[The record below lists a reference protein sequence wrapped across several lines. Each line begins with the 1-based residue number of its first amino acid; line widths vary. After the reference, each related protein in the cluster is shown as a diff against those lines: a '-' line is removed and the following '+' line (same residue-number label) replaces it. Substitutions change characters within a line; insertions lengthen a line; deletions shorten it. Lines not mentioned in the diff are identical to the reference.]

1 MDENL
6 KNEQMPTEEAT
17 SGAEEPVSD
26 AAPAVEAQPV
36 QQPQQAEPEQR
47 PKQAQPVQQPQQAQQ
62 PRAERVDAVFLPNKT
77 TETIANM
84 VTISAIIWI
93 LVSVYQ
99 IVIGLVLLIFGVG
112 IASIACGGWNI
123 YACIRNFK
131 HASYVRNISTPM
143 QGQGIVAAYENSLA
157 GTIIVGVVNLF
168 LGGGIGVIGCVFDLI
183 LRGYVLKHRSELGA

>member
-26 AAPAVEAQPV
+26 AAPAVEA
-36 QQPQQAEPEQR
+36 EPE
-47 PKQAQPVQQPQQAQQ
+47 QQ

-143 QGQGIVAAYENSLA
+143 QGQGVVAAYENSLA
-157 GTIIVGVVNLF
+157 GTIIVGAVNLF

-183 LRGYVLKHRSELGA
+183 LRDYVLKHRSELGA

>member
-26 AAPAVEAQPV
+26 AAPAVE
-36 QQPQQAEPEQR
+36 
-47 PKQAQPVQQPQQAQQ
+47 AQPVQQPQQAQQ

>member
-6 KNEQMPTEEAT
+6 KNEQMPMEEAT

-26 AAPAVEAQPV
+26 AAPAVEADPE
-36 QQPQQAEPEQR
+36 QQPKQAEPEQ
-47 PKQAQPVQQPQQAQQ
+47 QPQHAQQPQQPQQEQQ

-131 HASYVRNISTPM
+131 HAGYVRNISTPM
-143 QGQGIVAAYENSLA
+143 QGQGVVAAYENSLT
-157 GTIIVGVVNLF
+157 GTIIVGLVNLF

>member
-6 KNEQMPTEEAT
+6 KNEQMPMEEAT

-26 AAPAVEAQPV
+26 AAPAVEAQPE
-36 QQPQQAEPEQR
+36 QQPQH
-47 PKQAQPVQQPQQAQQ
+47 AQPVQQPQQAQQ

-99 IVIGLVLLIFGVG
+99 IMIGLVLLIFGVG

-131 HASYVRNISTPM
+131 HAGYVRNISTPM
-143 QGQGIVAAYENSLA
+143 QGQGVVAAYENSLT
-157 GTIIVGVVNLF
+157 GTIIVGLVNLF